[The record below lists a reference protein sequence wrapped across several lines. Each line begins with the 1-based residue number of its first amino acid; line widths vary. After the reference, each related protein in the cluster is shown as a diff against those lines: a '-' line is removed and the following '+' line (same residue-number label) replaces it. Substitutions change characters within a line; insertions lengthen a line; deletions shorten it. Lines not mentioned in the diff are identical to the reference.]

1 MQVSSHYISN
11 NYVHWVRY
19 TRTRVISYFF
29 KERVCYIY
37 NHRFRYLTLYIQ
49 TTHTLHYFTG
59 IPQNFVTIQQ
69 MMLYDNFSDADNT
82 DDTDYLISRP
92 QKRCIR

>member
-1 MQVSSHYISN
+1 MASVNTTASITPIIVYRMKKSIWDKILK
-11 NYVHWVRY
+11 V
-19 TRTRVISYFF
+19 VIAVASAILGDVY
-29 KERVCYIY
+29 KR
-37 NHRFRYLTLYIQ
+37 Q
-49 TTHTLHYFTG
+49 
-59 IPQNFVTIQQ
+59 PQNFVTIQQ

>member
-1 MQVSSHYISN
+1 
-11 NYVHWVRY
+11 
-19 TRTRVISYFF
+19 
-29 KERVCYIY
+29 
-37 NHRFRYLTLYIQ
+37 
-49 TTHTLHYFTG
+49 
-59 IPQNFVTIQQ
+59 